1 MKELKG
7 KKIGFAICGS
17 FCTISKIFD
26 PIKQL
31 IDAGAE
37 IFPIMSQNAST
48 TDTRFGTA
56 EGFMKELEAL
66 TGNKVQTKITETE
79 QIGPKKPYD
88 VLVIAP
94 CTGNT
99 LAKFA
104 NGITDTS
111 VVMAMK
117 ATLRNNY
124 PIVIAVAT
132 NDGLGLN
139 LKNFGILMNTK
150 HIYFVPFGQ
159 DNYKLK
165 NNSLVAKMELIYD
178 TVLAAMNGEQ
188 IQPIIVEYDRK

>member
-26 PIKQL
+26 PIKQF

-37 IFPIMSQNAST
+37 VFPIMSQNAST

-124 PIVIAVAT
+124 PIVIAIAT